1 MIIQYTILEKGNDVV
16 ALERGTFESGNK
28 IEELEKAEYVDL
40 DLEVSAHSPEQAV
53 KKYKAGDLKVLKAE
67 PAKTEQAKTTYKSKY
82 KGAKTV
88 ASILEIFG
96 WLTVAA
102 GVIMGL
108 MMFTASGFA
117 ALGTAIGSFISG
129 LFLVGI
135 AQVITAI
142 VDIADNTAQLLS
154 IAKNEVKS

>member
-1 MIIQYTILEKGNDVV
+1 MITQYTILEKGSDVV

-28 IEELEKAEYVDL
+28 IEELEKAGYVDL
-40 DLEVSAHSPEQAV
+40 DLEVSAHSPEQAI
-53 KKYKAGDLKVLKAE
+53 KKYKAGDLEVIKDE
-67 PAKTEQAKTTYKSKY
+67 PATTEQAKTTYKSKY

-96 WLTVAA
+96 WITVVA

-117 ALGTAIGSFISG
+117 ALGTGIGSLISG

-142 VDIADNTAQLLS
+142 VDIADNTAQLLQ
-154 IAKNEVKS
+154 IEKSKLD